1 MLTLK
6 HTLAAFLAAALVL
19 ATALAAG
26 ARAEEYVEGEHYDVI
41 TPAVASRHPDKIEVT
56 EFFSYSCGHCYNF
69 EPLVSKWK
77 ETLGEDVVVV
87 PSPVIWNKPM
97 ELLAKAYYA
106 AEVLDVTELMHL
118 ALFQAIHVDR
128 QRLTSAG
135 DIAEVF
141 EDAGVAEAGFLKAFN
156 SFGVSSLARQADARA
171 RAARITGTPEVMVAG
186 KYRITTRK
194 AGSQAGMLEIA
205 EFLIDKERAAKA
217 AAAPAETA
225 AGA

>member
-6 HTLAAFLAAALVL
+6 HTFAGFLAAALVL
-19 ATALAAG
+19 AAALPG
-26 ARAEEYVEGEHYDVI
+26 QARAADYVEGEHYDVI
-41 TPAVASRHPDKIEVT
+41 TPAIASRHPDKIEVT

-77 ETLGEDVVVV
+77 ETLGDDVVVV

-141 EDAGVAEAGFLKAFN
+141 EDAGVAEDDFLKAFN
-156 SFGVSSLARQADARA
+156 SFGVSSMARQADARA

-205 EFLIDKERAAKA
+205 EFLIEKERAAKA

>member
-6 HTLAAFLAAALVL
+6 HTLAGFLAAALVL
-19 ATALAAG
+19 AAALTG
-26 ARAEEYVEGEHYDVI
+26 TARAEEYVEGEHYDVI
-41 TPAVASRHPDKIEVT
+41 TPTIASRHPDKIEVT

-69 EPLVSKWK
+69 EPLISKWK
-77 ETLGEDVVVV
+77 ESLSEDVVVV

-128 QRLTSAG
+128 QRLTSTG

-141 EDAGVAEAGFLKAFN
+141 EDAGVAEEDFLKAFN
-156 SFGVSSLARQADARA
+156 SFGVSSMARQADARA
-171 RAARITGTPEVMVAG
+171 RAAQITGTPEMMVAG
-186 KYRITTRK
+186 KYRISTRK
-194 AGSQAGMLEIA
+194 AGSQAGMLEVA

>member
-1 MLTLK
+1 MLTVK
-6 HTLAAFLAAALVL
+6 HSLTGLLAAAL
-19 ATALAAG
+19 ALAAAFSG
-26 ARAEEYVEGEHYDVI
+26 STRADDYVAGEHYELI
-41 TPAVASRHPDKIEVT
+41 TPAIPSRHSDRIEVT
-56 EFFSYSCGHCYNF
+56 EFFSYGCGHCYNF

-77 ETLGEDVVVV
+77 ESQPEDVVVV

-128 QRLTSAG
+128 QRLSSEG
-135 DIAEVF
+135 EIADVF
-141 EDAGVAEAGFLKAFN
+141 EDGGVAEEDFRKAFN
-156 SFGVSSLARQADARA
+156 SFGVSSMARQADARA

-186 KYRITTRK
+186 KYRISTRM
-194 AGSQAGMLEIA
+194 AGSQAGMLDIA
-205 EFLIDKERAAKA
+205 AFLIEKERAAKA
-217 AAAPAETA
+217 AAAPVETA

>member
-6 HTLAAFLAAALVL
+6 HTLAGFLAAGLVL
-19 ATALAAG
+19 AVALSG
-26 ARAEEYVEGEHYDVI
+26 SARAQEYVEGEHYDVI
-41 TPAVASRHPDKIEVT
+41 SPAIASRHPDKIEVT

-69 EPLVSKWK
+69 EPVISKWK
-77 ETLGEDVVVV
+77 ESQPDDVVVV

-128 QRLTSAG
+128 QRLSSAA
-135 DIAEVF
+135 DIAKVF
-141 EDAGVAEAGFLKAFN
+141 EDGGVPEEEFLKAFN
-156 SFGVSSLARQADARA
+156 SFGVSSMARQADARA
-171 RAARITGTPEVMVAG
+171 RAARISGTPEVMVAG
-186 KYRITTRK
+186 KYRVTTRK

-205 EFLIDKERAAKA
+205 EFLIEKERAAKA
-217 AAAPAETA
+217 AAALAETA

>member
-6 HTLAAFLAAALVL
+6 HTLAGWLAAALVL
-19 ATALAAG
+19 AAALTG
-26 ARAEEYVEGEHYDVI
+26 TARADEYVEGEHYDVI
-41 TPAVASRHPDKIEVT
+41 TPAITSRNPDRIEVT
-56 EFFSYSCGHCYNF
+56 EFFSYGCGHCYNF

-77 ETLGEDVVVV
+77 ENLGEDVVVV

-106 AEVLDVTELMHL
+106 AEVLDVTDVMHL

-128 QRLTSAG
+128 QRLTSAA

-141 EDAGVAEAGFLKAFN
+141 EDAGVAEEDFLKAFN
-156 SFGVSSLARQADARA
+156 SFGVSSMARQADARA
-171 RAARITGTPEVMVAG
+171 RAAQIAGTPEVMVAG
-186 KYRITTRK
+186 KYRISTRK

-205 EFLIDKERAAKA
+205 EFLIEKERAAKA

>member
-6 HTLAAFLAAALVL
+6 HNLAGFLAAGLVLAAAL
-19 ATALAAG
+19 G
-26 ARAEEYVEGEHYDVI
+26 GDARAEEYVEGEHYDVI
-41 TPAVASRHPDKIEVT
+41 SPAIASRHPDKIEVT
-56 EFFSYSCGHCYNF
+56 EFFSYGCGHCYNF
-69 EPLVSKWK
+69 EPVISKWK
-77 ETLGEDVVVV
+77 ESLPEDVVVV

-128 QRLTSAG
+128 QRLTSAA

-141 EDAGVAEAGFLKAFN
+141 EDGGVPEEDFLQAFN
-156 SFGVSSLARQADARA
+156 SFGVSSMARQADARA
-171 RAARITGTPEVMVAG
+171 RAARISGTPEVMVAG
-186 KYRITTRK
+186 KYRVTTRK

-205 EFLIDKERAAKA
+205 EFLIEKERAAKA
-217 AAAPAETA
+217 AAAPAGTA
-225 AGA
+225 ADA

>member
-6 HTLAAFLAAALVL
+6 HTLAGCLAAALVL
-19 ATALAAG
+19 AAALTG
-26 ARAEEYVEGEHYDVI
+26 TARAEEYAEGEHYDVI
-41 TPAVASRHPDKIEVT
+41 TPAIASRHPDKIEVT

-135 DIAEVF
+135 AIAEVF
-141 EDAGVAEAGFLKAFN
+141 EDAGVAEEDFLKAFN
-156 SFGVSSLARQADARA
+156 SFGVSSMARQADARA

-205 EFLIDKERAAKA
+205 EFLIEKARAAKA

>member
-6 HTLAAFLAAALVL
+6 HTLAGFLAFGLVLAAAP
-19 ATALAAG
+19 G
-26 ARAEEYVEGEHYDVI
+26 GSARAEEYVEGEDYDVI
-41 TPAVASRHPDKIEVT
+41 SPAIAGRHPDKIEVT

-69 EPLVSKWK
+69 EPVISKWK
-77 ETLGEDVVVV
+77 ESQPDDVVVV

-128 QRLTSAG
+128 QRLTSAA

-141 EDAGVAEAGFLKAFN
+141 EDGGVPEEEFLKAFN

-171 RAARITGTPEVMVAG
+171 RAARISGTPEVMVAG
-186 KYRITTRK
+186 KYRVTTRK

-205 EFLIDKERAAKA
+205 EFLIEKERAAKA
-217 AAAPAETA
+217 AAAPAEA
-225 AGA
+225 ATGA

>member
-6 HTLAAFLAAALVL
+6 HTLAGWLAAALVL
-19 ATALAAG
+19 AAALTG
-26 ARAEEYVEGEHYDVI
+26 TARADEYVEGEHYDVI
-41 TPAVASRHPDKIEVT
+41 TPAITSRNPDRIEVT
-56 EFFSYSCGHCYNF
+56 EFFSYGCGHCYNF

-106 AEVLDVTELMHL
+106 AEVLDVTDVMHL

-128 QRLTSAG
+128 QRLTSAA

-141 EDAGVAEAGFLKAFN
+141 EDAGVAEEDFLKAFN
-156 SFGVSSLARQADARA
+156 SFGVSSMARQADARA
-171 RAARITGTPEVMVAG
+171 RAAQIAGTPEVMVAG
-186 KYRITTRK
+186 KYRISTRK

-205 EFLIDKERAAKA
+205 EFLIEKERAAKA
-217 AAAPAETA
+217 AAATAETA
-225 AGA
+225 SGA